1 MYQITQYTKD
11 KARQAGLVIKP
22 SSRKWKKID
31 VFKNGNYLD
40 SIGDTRY
47 GDYPTFVKE
56 KGSKYAEER
65 RRLYHL
71 RHTKNTLGEQLAL
84 YLLW

>member
-11 KARQAGLVIKP
+11 
-22 SSRKWKKID
+22 
-31 VFKNGNYLD
+31 
-40 SIGDTRY
+40 
-47 GDYPTFVKE
+47 

-71 RHTKNTLGEQLAL
+71 RHTKHTLGEQLAL